1 MIILVYVYSTEVDLS
16 RDVIYRILICT
27 IYKILQLAIIDL
39 VQFKVLAGNCYIHA
53 HTSGVRGS
61 MFMFNE
67 LVIC

>member
-16 RDVIYRILICT
+16 RDVIYRILIYT
-27 IYKILQLAIIDL
+27 IYKILQLAIIDLL

-61 MFMFNE
+61 MFNE